1 MRLNDVLVPGSADG
15 DLLILDEPVSFWG
28 GVDSGTGLIVDTHHP
43 QVGESLRGVILV
55 IPHARGSSGTSSA
68 LAELLR
74 VGLGPSGIVLGAAD
88 SMITIG
94 ALVAERLYGVT
105 CPVVVATTPKSASG
119 RWRIQERTLEQSN

>member
-43 QVGESLRGVILV
+43 QIGESLRGVILV

-105 CPVVVATTPKSASG
+105 CPVVVATVPQPASG